1 MSILFM
7 SVRKTR
13 VRVICG
19 GIETTR
25 QTDRQT
31 DREQQKDT
39 HKSLKKKFS
48 YVADFSVRAILGNHR
63 YLTLELLQKGA
74 LGCGH

>member
-1 MSILFM
+1 MCEKL
-7 SVRKTR
+7 R

-19 GIETTR
+19 GKETTR

-31 DREQQKDT
+31 DRQHQKDT
-39 HKSLKKKFS
+39 HKTLKKKIS
-48 YVADFSVRAILGNHR
+48 YVADFSVRSILGNHR